1 MVKLHIGFDDT
12 DSPRCG
18 CTTYIAALLVEKF
31 ANMGV
36 KFCDYPNLIRLNPNV
51 PWKTRG
57 NGALCLRIECDES
70 VVDKI
75 CEFVADTVEAN
86 SDLTS
91 VNTDPGVVFF
101 KGHRIPLKIKRFAK
115 NTIQGLVRM
124 EVALKLIKEF
134 HAEALG
140 YGTGYGIV
148 GALAAIGE
156 NLDYDHTYEV
166 IAYRTPENR
175 GSKRMVDFSSIHKMN
190 REIKNQTFNNIDPET
205 NRVLITPRGPD
216 PILYG
221 IRGETAGAV
230 VAAHK
235 MIKQLEPVER
245 WVVFRTNQGTDAHL
259 RRIKRIAKIQPFQP
273 ICFKGN
279 VASSP
284 RLIPKR
290 HRVFSIKD
298 GSSKVDCAVYEPTGV
313 LRKAARELLV
323 GDRIEA
329 CGGVKPRSSR
339 HPLTVNLE
347 KFRVLELVPKLEL
360 RNPICPECGK
370 RMGSMG
376 ADQGFRCKKCGY
388 QSSQMQKTFIEHRR
402 VISEG
407 LYITSPRSQRHL
419 TKPFI
424 RYGREK
430 TRRIKVMI
438 PDWHY
443 QNPIYIK
450 A

>member
-1 MVKLHIGFDDT
+1 MGILHIGFDDT

-31 ANMGV
+31 SRLGV
-36 KFCDYPNLIRLNPNV
+36 KFNDYPNLIRLNPNV

-57 NGALCLRIECDES
+57 NGALCLRVNCDKSTVNNIYE
-70 VVDKI
+70 I
-75 CEFVADTVEAN
+75 VADTVEEN

-91 VNTDPGVVFF
+91 TNTDPGIVFF
-101 KGHRIPLKIKRFAK
+101 KGNRIPLKIRKFAK
-115 NTIQGLVRM
+115 NTIQSLVKM
-124 EVALKLIKEF
+124 DEALKLIKEF
-134 HAEALG
+134 QVEALG

-156 NLDYDHTYEV
+156 TLDGDHTYEV
-166 IAYRTPENR
+166 ITYRTLENR
-175 GSKRMVDFSSIHKMN
+175 GSKRRVDLSSIQKMN
-190 REIKNQTFNNIDPET
+190 METKNQTFNNLDPET
-205 NRVLITPRGPD
+205 HRVLITPRGPD

-221 IRGETAGAV
+221 IRGETAEAV
-230 VAAHK
+230 VTAHE

-259 RRIKRIAKIQPFQP
+259 RRIDRVADVQPFQP
-273 ICFKGN
+273 ICLEGT
-279 VASSP
+279 VTSP
-284 RLIPKR
+284 PKLIPKR
-290 HRVFSIKD
+290 HRVFSVGD
-298 GSSKVDCAVYEPTGV
+298 ETGKVDCAVYEPTGV
-313 LRKAARELLV
+313 LRKAAKELFV
-323 GDRIEA
+323 GDHIEA
-329 CGGVKPRSSR
+329 CGGVKPSSSE

-347 KFRVLELVPKLEL
+347 KFKIFELAPKFKV

-370 RMGSMG
+370 RMCSMG
-376 ADQGFRCKKCGY
+376 VGQGFRCKKCGY
-388 QSSQMQKTFIEHRR
+388 QSNYIQKTFTEQKRMINK
-402 VISEG
+402 G

-430 TRRIKVMI
+430 TSKIIEMITDWHYHNPRRIK
-438 PDWHY
+438 
-443 QNPIYIK
+443 